1 MLIVVLG
8 PTASGKTKIAIKLAK
23 DFNGEII
30 SADSRQIY
38 RGMNIGT
45 DKISPLETQGIPHYL
60 IDIVNPDEEF
70 TLAQYKELAIK
81 TIREIQERKKLP
93 FLVGGTGLYIQAITD
108 NLEIPTVPPDAK
120 LRSNLER
127 IDQKKLVEMLKKLD
141 PVGAKKIDL
150 NNPRR
155 IIRALEVCLKTGQ
168 PFSSQTR
175 KGKRLFKIIEIGLN
189 PPREKLYQKI
199 DQRVDWM
206 IENGLI
212 NEVKSLLKKYPPNLP
227 AFSGIGYQEIIQYL
241 QGKIT
246 LEESIQQI
254 KFHTHQYARRQITW
268 FKKDQK
274 IKWVKNLIEAREII
288 KDFLKKNKSTI
299 NTF

>member
-1 MLIVVLG
+1 
-8 PTASGKTKIAIKLAK
+8 
-23 DFNGEII
+23 
-30 SADSRQIY
+30 
-38 RGMNIGT
+38 
-45 DKISPLETQGIPHYL
+45 
-60 IDIVNPDEEF
+60 
-70 TLAQYKELAIK
+70 
-81 TIREIQERKKLP
+81 
-93 FLVGGTGLYIQAITD
+93 
-108 NLEIPTVPPDAK
+108 
-120 LRSNLER
+120 
-127 IDQKKLVEMLKKLD
+127 MLKKLD
-141 PVGAKKIDL
+141 PVGVKKIDP

-288 KDFLKKNKSTI
+288 KDFLKKTNQQ
-299 NTF
+299 

>member
-38 RGMNIGT
+38 REMNIGT

-288 KDFLKKNKSTI
+288 KDFLKKTNQQ
-299 NTF
+299 

>member
-227 AFSGIGYQEIIQYL
+227 AFSGIGYQEIIQHL

-288 KDFLKKNKSTI
+288 KDFLKKTNQQ
-299 NTF
+299 

>member
-288 KDFLKKNKSTI
+288 KDFLKKTNQQ
-299 NTF
+299 

>member
-38 RGMNIGT
+38 REMNVGT

-288 KDFLKKNKSTI
+288 KDFLKKTNQQ
-299 NTF
+299 

>member
-127 IDQKKLVEMLKKLD
+127 IDQK
-141 PVGAKKIDL
+141 
-150 NNPRR
+150 N
-155 IIRALEVCLKTGQ
+155 
-168 PFSSQTR
+168 
-175 KGKRLFKIIEIGLN
+175 
-189 PPREKLYQKI
+189 
-199 DQRVDWM
+199 
-206 IENGLI
+206 
-212 NEVKSLLKKYPPNLP
+212 
-227 AFSGIGYQEIIQYL
+227 
-241 QGKIT
+241 
-246 LEESIQQI
+246 
-254 KFHTHQYARRQITW
+254 
-268 FKKDQK
+268 
-274 IKWVKNLIEAREII
+274 
-288 KDFLKKNKSTI
+288 
-299 NTF
+299 